1 MYEIILYLFSH
12 SLDMAVEY
20 GVFDSVS
27 ECYQVRDHINKQ
39 EFFVDLYA
47 ECVQLKRG

>member
-1 MYEIILYLFSH
+1 MYEIVLYLFS
-12 SLDMAVEY
+12 SIGIIEY

-39 EFFVDLYA
+39 EFFQDILA
-47 ECVQLKRG
+47 ECVQLKRE